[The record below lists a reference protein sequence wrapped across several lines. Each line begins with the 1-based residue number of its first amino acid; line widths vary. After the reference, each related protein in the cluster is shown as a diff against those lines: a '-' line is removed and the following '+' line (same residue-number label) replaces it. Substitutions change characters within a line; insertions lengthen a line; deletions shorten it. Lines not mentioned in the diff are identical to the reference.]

1 MFIPQ
6 TYGLALFLMTLS
18 MLCWGT
24 WANTQKI
31 TRQWP
36 FELYYFDYTVG
47 LLLCSLIFGLTL
59 GQTDPSSPQSFFMNL
74 RAASQ
79 RSLWLA
85 FAGGAVFSVG
95 NILIVAAIS
104 VAGMA
109 VAFPIGAGL
118 ALVVGAVLNYVVSPA
133 GNPVLIFSGIALVCI
148 AIALDALAY
157 KGISQSGG
165 NAAKGILLSV
175 IGGIGAGLFY
185 PLVAKSLAG
194 PGHLEPYTVYVIFSL
209 GAMASALP
217 MIYLL
222 IRRPLTGSSL
232 SLRSYVRGRWSV
244 HAWGIAGGLI
254 WGIGTIANFVASY
267 VPMIGPATSFSM
279 GEGNT
284 MISALWGVFVW
295 KEFRGASSRVR
306 LYLGLMFLFF
316 LLGLTSI
323 ALSPVIK

>member
-1 MFIPQ
+1 MFTPQ
-6 TYGLALFLMTLS
+6 SYPMALLLMALS
-18 MLCWGT
+18 MLCWGS

-31 TRQWP
+31 TRNWP
-36 FELYYFDYTVG
+36 FELYYFDYTLG
-47 LLLCSLIFGLTL
+47 LLVIALTIGLTL
-59 GQTDPSSPQSFFMNL
+59 GRIHPFSADSFFLNL
-74 RAASQ
+74 RAASPQ
-79 RSLWLA
+79 SLWLA

-118 ALVVGAVLNYVVSPA
+118 ALVLGAGLNYVVAPA

-148 AIALDALAY
+148 AIALDAFAY
-157 KGISQSGG
+157 RGISGGGAASG
-165 NAAKGILLSV
+165 KGILLSF

-194 PGHLEPYTVYVIFSL
+194 PGHLTPYTVNVIFAL
-209 GAMASALP
+209 GAAASALP

-222 IRRPLTGSSL
+222 LRRPISGPPLKL
-232 SLRSYVRGRWSV
+232 NDY
-244 HAWGIAGGLI
+244 AGGTWDVHI
-254 WGIGTIANFVASY
+254 WGIVGGIIWGVGTIANFVASY

-306 LYLGLMFLFF
+306 LYLALMFLCF

>member
-1 MFIPQ
+1 MFTPQ
-6 TYGLALFLMTLS
+6 TYSIALFLMTLS
-18 MLCWGT
+18 MLCWGS
-24 WANTQKI
+24 WANTEKI
-31 TRQWP
+31 TGSWP
-36 FELYYFDYTVG
+36 FELYYLDYTFG
-47 LLLCSLIFGLTL
+47 LLICSVIFGLTL
-59 GQTDPSSPQSFFMNL
+59 GQIDPSSPDSFFLNL
-74 RAASQ
+74 RGASQ

-104 VAGMA
+104 IAGMA

-118 ALVVGAVLNYVVSPA
+118 ALVLGAVLNYIVAPA
-133 GNPVLIFSGIALVCI
+133 GNPVLIFSGIALVCV
-148 AIALDALAY
+148 AIVLDALAY
-157 KGISQSGG
+157 RGMSRGGAASG
-165 NAAKGILLSV
+165 KGILLSFV
-175 IGGIGAGLFY
+175 GGIGAGLFY

-194 PGHLEPYTVYVIFSL
+194 PGHLQPYTVNVVFAL
-209 GAMASALP
+209 GAAVSALP
-217 MIYLL
+217 MIHILL
-222 IRRPLTGSSL
+222 RRPISGAPLQWKDYGTGT
-232 SLRSYVRGRWSV
+232 WNV

-254 WGIGTIANFVASY
+254 WGVGTVANFVASY

-306 LYLGLMFLFF
+306 IFLALMFLCF

>member
-1 MFIPQ
+1 MFTPQ
-6 TYGLALFLMTLS
+6 TYSVALFLMTLS
-18 MLCWGT
+18 MLCWGS
-24 WANTQKI
+24 WANTQKL
-31 TRQWP
+31 TRGWP
-36 FELYYFDYTVG
+36 FELYSLDYTIG
-47 LLLCSLIFGLTL
+47 LLLCSVVFGLTL
-59 GQTDPSSPQSFFMNL
+59 GQTDPSSPDSFFLNL
-74 RAASQ
+74 RAASE

-104 VAGMA
+104 IAGMA

-118 ALVVGAVLNYVVSPA
+118 ALVLGAVLNYVVAPV
-133 GNPVLIFSGIALVCI
+133 GNPLLIFSGIALVCV
-148 AIALDALAY
+148 AIVLDALAY
-157 KGISQSGG
+157 RGMSRGGAASG
-165 NAAKGILLSV
+165 KGILLSF

-194 PGHLEPYTVYVIFSL
+194 PGHLQPYTVNVVFAL
-209 GAMASALP
+209 GAAASALP

-222 IRRPLTGSSL
+222 LRRPISGPPLHWKDYGTGS
-232 SLRSYVRGRWSV
+232 WSV
-244 HAWGIAGGLI
+244 HAWGIAGGMI
-254 WGIGTIANFVASY
+254 WGVGTIANFVASY

-295 KEFRGASSRVR
+295 KEFKGASKRVR
-306 LYLGLMFLFF
+306 IYLALMFLCF

>member
-1 MFIPQ
+1 MFTPQ

-31 TRQWP
+31 TRQWR

-59 GQTDPSSPQSFFMNL
+59 GQIDPSSPQSFFMNL

-79 RSLWLA
+79 RSLCLA

-148 AIALDALAY
+148 AIALDAVAY
-157 KGISQSGG
+157 KGISQAGG
-165 NAAKGILLSV
+165 HAAKGILLSV
-175 IGGIGAGLFY
+175 VGGIGAGLFY

-194 PGHLEPYTVYVIFSL
+194 PGHLEPYTVYVIFSV

-222 IRRPLTGSSL
+222 MIRPITGSSL
-232 SLRSYVRGRWSV
+232 SLKDYVRGRWNA

-254 WGIGTIANFVASY
+254 WGVGTIANFVASY

-306 LYLGLMFLFF
+306 LYLALMFLFF

>member
-1 MFIPQ
+1 MFTPQ

-31 TRQWP
+31 TRQWR

-59 GQTDPSSPQSFFMNL
+59 GQIDPSSPQSFFMNL

-148 AIALDALAY
+148 AIALDAVAY
-157 KGISQSGG
+157 KGISQAGG
-165 NAAKGILLSV
+165 HAAKGILLSV
-175 IGGIGAGLFY
+175 VGGIGAGLFY

-194 PGHLEPYTVYVIFSL
+194 PGHLEPYTVYVIFSV

-222 IRRPLTGSSL
+222 MIRPITGSSL
-232 SLRSYVRGRWSV
+232 SLKDYVRGRWNA

-254 WGIGTIANFVASY
+254 WGVGTIANFVASY

-306 LYLGLMFLFF
+306 LYLALMFLFF